1 MLTDLLALAL
11 FTLTTSITP
20 GPNNVMLM
28 TSGVNYGLRRSLP
41 HIAGV
46 VLGFVLMTAVGA
58 LGFAGLFAAA
68 PQLKTAITAIGVVYL
83 LYLAGRIAFSPVTT
97 SETGRLRAT
106 RAPLSF
112 FEAALFQWVNPKGWV
127 MMIGIVS
134 VYVPLTG
141 VVAVLIAD
149 LIIGGFTSFLWAWI
163 GTVLARA
170 LSRPRQLRM
179 FNIAMAALLIL
190 SLAPAFRELWHAF
203 TATAPAVTP

>member
-11 FTLTTSITP
+11 FTLSTSITP

-28 TSGVNYGLRRSLP
+28 TSGVNHGLRRSLP

-46 VLGFVLMTAVGA
+46 VIGFVLMVAVGA

-68 PQLKTAITAIGVVYL
+68 PQLKTTITAIGVVYL
-83 LYLAGRIAFSPVTT
+83 LYLAARIALSPVTR
-97 SETGRLRAT
+97 SESGKLRAT
-106 RAPLSF
+106 RSPFSF
-112 FEAALFQWVNPKGWV
+112 MQAALFQWVNPKGWV
-127 MMIGIVS
+127 MMIGVVS
-134 VYVPLTG
+134 VYVPLNG
-141 VVAVLIAD
+141 VVAVLLAFLFAGVIS
-149 LIIGGFTSFLWAWI
+149 SFLWAWL

-179 FNIAMAALLIL
+179 FNLAMAALLIL

-203 TATAPAVTP
+203 AGVTP